1 MVLDDMNQMV
11 MVLDSEMELL
21 THNLV
26 SVVYKQVTQHHP
38 DNRLLDMM
46 VSLVY
51 LDDRILQIRLLV
63 YSELEKNM
71 KYFRYFQNFIN
82 LLFEL
87 HGLSP
92 PRGVC
97 DPSY

>member
-1 MVLDDMNQMV
+1 MVLVDMNQMV

-26 SVVYKQVTQHHP
+26 SAVYKQVTQHHP

-63 YSELEKNM
+63 YLELEK
-71 KYFRYFQNFIN
+71 I
-82 LLFEL
+82 L
-87 HGLSP
+87 
-92 PRGVC
+92 
-97 DPSY
+97 